1 MPDAELLLEE
11 RPQEADIDAEDV
23 IDIYDTG
30 LSNLFAIP
38 PIAFSASSTGLF
50 TYTPP
55 PPDWGDSRPIKLK
68 IPIPSAEVF
77 NKLQANHLWL
87 SALYLADLICTNAIE
102 LGIRVV
108 ELGAGAGL
116 PGILACRRGPKVLS
130 TDWGDE
136 SILRCLEEN
145 FGRNCDGGRWGVVGH
160 EWGTDTAPL
169 LSFGSASS
177 TSKVDVKSANGIEN
191 LSANGVAQDAASQ
204 ICQFDTILLADTLWV
219 SSAHSA
225 LLDSVQSLLQ
235 ANGVAHV
242 AAGLHTGRWPI
253 ESFITKAEERGM
265 SIERVREVRWAGE
278 GTWEEVGELPK
289 MDTSFGSEEER
300 GVVVHL
306 KMTWR
311 STQLRSDDRCV
322 STSPAS

>member
-1 MPDAELLLEE
+1 MPDPELLLEE

-38 PIAFSASSTGLF
+38 PIAFSTSSTGIF

-55 PPDWGDSRPIKLK
+55 PGSLDGRPIKLK
-68 IPIPSAEVF
+68 IPTPSTEVF
-77 NKLQANHLWL
+77 TKLQANHLWL
-87 SALYLADLICTNAIE
+87 SALYLADLICTNTIP
-102 LGIRVV
+102 LGTRVV

-116 PGILACRRGPKVLS
+116 PGILACRRGSKVLS

-145 FGRNCDGGRWGVVGH
+145 FGRNCEGRRWGVMGH

-169 LSFGSASS
+169 LSFGSATSS
-177 TSKVDVKSANGIEN
+177 SNLDVKSANRIGK

-204 ICQFDTILLADTLWV
+204 VRQFDTILLSDTLWV

-225 LLDSVQSLLQ
+225 LLNSVQSLLQ

-253 ESFITKAEERGM
+253 KSFITNAEERGM

-300 GVVVHL
+300 GVVVYL